1 MTTFRPFSLE
11 ATTPRRRKC
20 YPMLIIYHVAR
31 IITILATFAIVAA
44 CLMMMG

>member
-20 YPMLIIYHVAR
+20 YPMLIIYHVGRVVTA
-31 IITILATFAIVAA
+31 ILTFTLVAA
-44 CLMMMG
+44 CLLMMG

>member
-20 YPMLIIYHVAR
+20 YPMLIIYHVGR
-31 IITILATFAIVAA
+31 IIVAIATFALVAA
-44 CLMMMG
+44 CIGMMG